1 MNNNTRYA
9 IKGLT
14 LVELM
19 ITISVLA
26 IVLSVAVPPL
36 NTFLARSELTSTSN
50 KFVGNIHYIRS
61 EAIVRNTT
69 TALCP
74 SSNGSLCNTND
85 WSLGWIAYE
94 DKNQDGKL
102 ASDGTEEIFSI
113 SNSLNDN
120 FSIKATSGLISSIQ
134 YKSDGTL
141 KNDRGSIII
150 CNIGSPQ
157 KSNTRV
163 IEISSGGRV
172 NISVDFIK
180 DCQS

>member
-1 MNNNTRYA
+1 MNNNTRYV

-36 NTFLARSELTSTSN
+36 NTFLARSELTSASN
-50 KFVGNIHYIRS
+50 KILGNIHYLRS
-61 EAIVRNTT
+61 EAIVRNSTT
-69 TALCP
+69 VLCP
-74 SSNGSLCNTND
+74 SSNGSLCNTTD

-102 ASDGTEEIFSI
+102 ATDGTEEIFSVT
-113 SNSLNDN
+113 NPLNN
-120 FSIKATSGLISSIQ
+120 YFSMKTTSGLMSSIQ

-141 KNDRGSIII
+141 KSNQGSIII
-150 CNIGSPQ
+150 CHANSPK
-157 KSNTRV
+157 KSNTRI
-163 IEISSGGRV
+163 IEISSGGRA
-172 NISVDFIK
+172 NISTNFIK
-180 DCQS
+180 NCQA